1 MPVGKIYNLVRP
13 VGKFQASQRIA
24 FAKECSSASAEHEK
38 LNQEPLSQVIAT
50 INRSNVTQFKQNN
63 RTVT

>member
-38 LNQEPLSQVIAT
+38 LNQEPLSQVIHLKAAFGAG
-50 INRSNVTQFKQNN
+50 SVTASIGP
-63 RTVT
+63 